1 MQCIANRYYS
11 KTKRIT
17 AYILLFIQLLLPI
30 FVTFSSVAK
39 AAQDDDVASNQMLE
53 TINGIDALINNNS
66 TSKNSAPQSSSS
78 LPSAAATASNWNIQ
92 TLPDN
97 RSLISAST
105 ANNNKPSVAHHP
117 VLPTLDI
124 KETPQAKQI
133 VSSEKQFAQGATQVA
148 QVFANNN
155 ATEAA
160 IGYARNRGEGLIN
173 QKLVIG

>member
-39 AAQDDDVASNQMLE
+39 AAQDDDIASNQMLE

-66 TSKNSAPQSSSS
+66 TSKNSAPQSPSS
-78 LPSAAATASNWNIQ
+78 LPSAAATASSWNIQ

-97 RSLISAST
+97 QSLISAST

-124 KETPQAKQI
+124 KETSQAKQI
-133 VSSEKQFAQGATQVA
+133 VSSEKQFAQ
-148 QVFANNN
+148 
-155 ATEAA
+155 
-160 IGYARNRGEGLIN
+160 
-173 QKLVIG
+173 